1 MPPHV
6 DNFSQTETDS
16 ESGASGEHK
25 GIRKKSGS
33 FQDKKTAEELL
44 RQRGSEDLGQQ
55 HRVTVDSHTTIC
67 AKRLYHSSS
76 MLEVSGHREL
86 LTGDLRDHSPLAH
99 SLHSMYVMRGGG
111 GSSAVTRHEK
121 YVGHPD
127 TALIH
132 DYSPPNAE
140 FLFNKRISATC
151 SSKTNAGTSSEP
163 LGEASS
169 LQFHDFFW
177 KHEHSSPAPL
187 SDASDVQTSFQ
198 DDNMDSITE
207 SECDTEIPLNK
218 NTPFAKPHRPR
229 SYSLRDLPIHNKFS
243 NWCGVKGSPPSLL
256 SLSGSVADL
265 RSQAEKKL
273 RSTRAAEME
282 GKSQLC
288 DSRSR
293 EIERLQRERAQIM
306 SGIHLDLH
314 QHPLTVELTEAKLNH
329 GIGETDALLRVLQS
343 GTAEDLVGIPVKQQL
358 YERHMRTIETLRK
371 EREKRL
377 QRYQRSR
384 SLSPQKHLSLLQTLD
399 ASQRDLDLPSKRREY
414 LQQLRR
420 DVVEN
425 TRVQEPKRR
434 SIQHPSDIELL
445 LRDYQRAREETK
457 SEIARAR
464 DKLRERAEQE
474 KRRIREKI
482 VSQLQKEEAR
492 LRTLASTSTLC
503 TDSSLSLSSGP
514 TSGYNSSNTATYT
527 ASNLSSQEGQVS
539 SGNALLSRD
548 TRGRSAVRNSQLY
561 VLEKLQKDST
571 FEASSIQPPLPSS
584 SISCKFTHGLTISVS
599 SSSTKGYQ
607 DLSKHIL
614 ANATTEVMAACSHNL
629 RNLYTCQAAAGW
641 KYQCTEKEV
650 LVYYKVFP
658 SATRHGFLG
667 AGVIERPLPYV
678 WGLVRDPGKRHLY
691 DRTINTARIH
701 KKVTSHI
708 QLVYLV
714 TDSSLCYLKQPRD
727 FCCITVE
734 AKEENLSVLA
744 VQSVYDASMPH
755 PCKEVVRGE
764 ILPSAWIL
772 EPDVVNGR
780 DITRVIYMAQVDLG
794 APAIPTRLLSSI
806 AKHQPL
812 VIAHLAHFLAS

>member
-1 MPPHV
+1 
-6 DNFSQTETDS
+6 
-16 ESGASGEHK
+16 
-25 GIRKKSGS
+25 
-33 FQDKKTAEELL
+33 
-44 RQRGSEDLGQQ
+44 
-55 HRVTVDSHTTIC
+55 
-67 AKRLYHSSS
+67 
-76 MLEVSGHREL
+76 
-86 LTGDLRDHSPLAH
+86 
-99 SLHSMYVMRGGG
+99 
-111 GSSAVTRHEK
+111 
-121 YVGHPD
+121 
-127 TALIH
+127 
-132 DYSPPNAE
+132 
-140 FLFNKRISATC
+140 
-151 SSKTNAGTSSEP
+151 
-163 LGEASS
+163 
-169 LQFHDFFW
+169 
-177 KHEHSSPAPL
+177 
-187 SDASDVQTSFQ
+187 
-198 DDNMDSITE
+198 
-207 SECDTEIPLNK
+207 
-218 NTPFAKPHRPR
+218 
-229 SYSLRDLPIHNKFS
+229 
-243 NWCGVKGSPPSLL
+243 
-256 SLSGSVADL
+256 
-265 RSQAEKKL
+265 
-273 RSTRAAEME
+273 
-282 GKSQLC
+282 
-288 DSRSR
+288 
-293 EIERLQRERAQIM
+293 
-306 SGIHLDLH
+306 
-314 QHPLTVELTEAKLNH
+314 LTVELAEAKLNY

-343 GTAEDLVGIPVKQQL
+343 GTADDLLVIPVKQQL

-384 SLSPQKHLSLLQTLD
+384 SLSPQKHLSLLHTLD
-399 ASQRDLDLPSKRREY
+399 ASQRDPDLPSRRREY

-425 TRVQEPKRR
+425 SRVQEPKRR

-474 KRRIREKI
+474 KRRIREQ
-482 VSQLQKEEAR
+482 VFSQLQKEEAR
-492 LRTLASTSTLC
+492 LKTLASTSTLC

-527 ASNLSSQEGQVS
+527 ASNLSSQEGQCNYQYTDCLDKGHYQCFIGIRWVWCS
-539 SGNALLSRD
+539 NGQFN
-548 TRGRSAVRNSQLY
+548 
-561 VLEKLQKDST
+561 K
-571 FEASSIQPPLPSS
+571 IQPPLSSS
-584 SISCKFTHGLTISVS
+584 SISCRFTHGLTISVS

-607 DLSKHIL
+607 DLAKHIL

-667 AGVIERPLPYV
+667 AGVIERPLPSV

-714 TDSSLCYLKQPRD
+714 TDASLCYLKQPRD
-727 FCCITVE
+727 FCCLTVE
-734 AKEENLSVLA
+734 AEEDNLSVLA
-744 VQSVYDASMPH
+744 IQSVYDTSMPH

-780 DITRVIYMAQVDLG
+780 EITRVIYMAQVDLG
-794 APAIPTRLLSSI
+794 APAIPARLLSSI
-806 AKHQPL
+806 AKRQPL
-812 VIAHLAHFLAS
+812 VIARLAHFLAS

>member
-1 MPPHV
+1 
-6 DNFSQTETDS
+6 
-16 ESGASGEHK
+16 
-25 GIRKKSGS
+25 
-33 FQDKKTAEELL
+33 
-44 RQRGSEDLGQQ
+44 
-55 HRVTVDSHTTIC
+55 
-67 AKRLYHSSS
+67 
-76 MLEVSGHREL
+76 
-86 LTGDLRDHSPLAH
+86 
-99 SLHSMYVMRGGG
+99 
-111 GSSAVTRHEK
+111 
-121 YVGHPD
+121 
-127 TALIH
+127 
-132 DYSPPNAE
+132 
-140 FLFNKRISATC
+140 
-151 SSKTNAGTSSEP
+151 
-163 LGEASS
+163 
-169 LQFHDFFW
+169 
-177 KHEHSSPAPL
+177 
-187 SDASDVQTSFQ
+187 
-198 DDNMDSITE
+198 
-207 SECDTEIPLNK
+207 
-218 NTPFAKPHRPR
+218 
-229 SYSLRDLPIHNKFS
+229 
-243 NWCGVKGSPPSLL
+243 
-256 SLSGSVADL
+256 
-265 RSQAEKKL
+265 
-273 RSTRAAEME
+273 
-282 GKSQLC
+282 
-288 DSRSR
+288 
-293 EIERLQRERAQIM
+293 
-306 SGIHLDLH
+306 
-314 QHPLTVELTEAKLNH
+314 LTVELAEAKLNY

-343 GTAEDLVGIPVKQQL
+343 GTADDVVAIPVKQQL

-384 SLSPQKHLSLLQTLD
+384 SLSPQKHLSLLQVLD
-399 ASQRDLDLPSKRREY
+399 ASQRDLDLPSRRREY

-474 KRRIREKI
+474 KKRIREQI
-482 VSQLQKEEAR
+482 FSQLQKEEAR
-492 LRTLASTSTLC
+492 LKTLASTSTLC

-527 ASNLSSQEGQVS
+527 ASNLSSQEGQWWVS
-539 SGNALLSRD
+539 FLFLFSYGFLFPA
-548 TRGRSAVRNSQLY
+548 
-561 VLEKLQKDST
+561 
-571 FEASSIQPPLPSS
+571 EASRIQPPLPSS
-584 SISCKFTHGLTISVS
+584 SISCRFTHGLTISVS

-607 DLSKHIL
+607 DLSKQIL

-629 RNLYTCQAAAGW
+629 RNLYTCQAAGGW

-691 DRTINTARIH
+691 DRTINTAQVH

-714 TDSSLCYLKQPRD
+714 TDPSLCYLKQPRD

-744 VQSVYDASMPH
+744 VQSVDDASMPH

-794 APAIPTRLLSSI
+794 APAIPARLLSSI
-806 AKHQPL
+806 AKRQPL
-812 VIAHLAHFLAS
+812 VIARLAHFLAS

>member
-1 MPPHV
+1 
-6 DNFSQTETDS
+6 
-16 ESGASGEHK
+16 
-25 GIRKKSGS
+25 
-33 FQDKKTAEELL
+33 
-44 RQRGSEDLGQQ
+44 
-55 HRVTVDSHTTIC
+55 
-67 AKRLYHSSS
+67 
-76 MLEVSGHREL
+76 
-86 LTGDLRDHSPLAH
+86 
-99 SLHSMYVMRGGG
+99 
-111 GSSAVTRHEK
+111 
-121 YVGHPD
+121 
-127 TALIH
+127 
-132 DYSPPNAE
+132 
-140 FLFNKRISATC
+140 
-151 SSKTNAGTSSEP
+151 
-163 LGEASS
+163 
-169 LQFHDFFW
+169 
-177 KHEHSSPAPL
+177 L
-187 SDASDVQTSFQ
+187 S
-198 DDNMDSITE
+198 
-207 SECDTEIPLNK
+207 
-218 NTPFAKPHRPR
+218 
-229 SYSLRDLPIHNKFS
+229 
-243 NWCGVKGSPPSLL
+243 
-256 SLSGSVADL
+256 
-265 RSQAEKKL
+265 
-273 RSTRAAEME
+273 
-282 GKSQLC
+282 
-288 DSRSR
+288 
-293 EIERLQRERAQIM
+293 
-306 SGIHLDLH
+306 
-314 QHPLTVELTEAKLNH
+314 VELTEAKLNY

-343 GTAEDLVGIPVKQQL
+343 GTADDLVAIPVKQQL

-399 ASQRDLDLPSKRREY
+399 ASQRDLDLPSRRREY

-457 SEIARAR
+457 TEIARAR

-474 KRRIREKI
+474 KRRIREQI
-482 VSQLQKEEAR
+482 FSQLQKEEAR
-492 LRTLASTSTLC
+492 LKTLASTSTLC

-514 TSGYNSSNTATYT
+514 TSGYNSSNAATYT
-527 ASNLSSQEGQVS
+527 ASNLSSQEGQCNYQYTDCLDKGCYQS
-539 SGNALLSRD
+539 CIRIRWFGCCN
-548 TRGRSAVRNSQLY
+548 GGF
-561 VLEKLQKDST
+561 K
-571 FEASSIQPPLPSS
+571 IQPPLPSS
-584 SISCKFTHGLTISVS
+584 SISCRFTHGLTVSVS

-650 LVYYKVFP
+650 LIYYKVFP

-714 TDSSLCYLKQPRD
+714 TDTSLCYLKQPRD

-744 VQSVYDASMPH
+744 IQSVYDASMPR

-764 ILPSAWIL
+764 ILPSAWVL

-794 APAIPTRLLSSI
+794 APAIPARLLSSI
-806 AKHQPL
+806 AKRQPL
-812 VIAHLAHFLAS
+812 VIARLAHFLAS

>member
-1 MPPHV
+1 
-6 DNFSQTETDS
+6 
-16 ESGASGEHK
+16 
-25 GIRKKSGS
+25 
-33 FQDKKTAEELL
+33 
-44 RQRGSEDLGQQ
+44 
-55 HRVTVDSHTTIC
+55 
-67 AKRLYHSSS
+67 
-76 MLEVSGHREL
+76 
-86 LTGDLRDHSPLAH
+86 
-99 SLHSMYVMRGGG
+99 
-111 GSSAVTRHEK
+111 
-121 YVGHPD
+121 
-127 TALIH
+127 
-132 DYSPPNAE
+132 
-140 FLFNKRISATC
+140 
-151 SSKTNAGTSSEP
+151 
-163 LGEASS
+163 
-169 LQFHDFFW
+169 
-177 KHEHSSPAPL
+177 
-187 SDASDVQTSFQ
+187 
-198 DDNMDSITE
+198 
-207 SECDTEIPLNK
+207 
-218 NTPFAKPHRPR
+218 
-229 SYSLRDLPIHNKFS
+229 
-243 NWCGVKGSPPSLL
+243 
-256 SLSGSVADL
+256 
-265 RSQAEKKL
+265 
-273 RSTRAAEME
+273 
-282 GKSQLC
+282 
-288 DSRSR
+288 
-293 EIERLQRERAQIM
+293 
-306 SGIHLDLH
+306 
-314 QHPLTVELTEAKLNH
+314 LTVELTEAKLNH

-343 GTAEDLVGIPVKQQL
+343 GTADDLVAIPVKQQL

-399 ASQRDLDLPSKRREY
+399 ASQRDLDLPSRRREY

-457 SEIARAR
+457 TEIARAR

-474 KRRIREKI
+474 KRRIREQI
-482 VSQLQKEEAR
+482 FSQLQKEEAR
-492 LRTLASTSTLC
+492 LKTLASTSTLC

-514 TSGYNSSNTATYT
+514 TSGYNSSNAATYT
-527 ASNLSSQEGQVS
+527 ASNPSSQEEQ
-539 SGNALLSRD
+539 
-548 TRGRSAVRNSQLY
+548 VRNNWL
-561 VLEKLQKDST
+561 LRRK
-571 FEASSIQPPLPSS
+571 ASKIQPPLPSS
-584 SISCKFTHGLTISVS
+584 SISCRFTHGLTISVS

-667 AGVIERPLPYV
+667 AGVIERPLPCV
-678 WGLVRDPGKRHLY
+678 WGLVRDPGKRPLY
-691 DRTINTARIH
+691 DRSINTARIH
-701 KKVTSHI
+701 KQVTSHI

-714 TDSSLCYLKQPRD
+714 TDTSLCYLKQPRD

-744 VQSVYDASMPH
+744 VQSVYDTSMPL
-755 PCKEVVRGE
+755 PGKEVVRGE

-794 APAIPTRLLSSI
+794 APAIPTRLLSSMV
-806 AKHQPL
+806 KQQPL
-812 VIAHLAHFLAS
+812 VIAQLAHLLAS

>member
-1 MPPHV
+1 
-6 DNFSQTETDS
+6 
-16 ESGASGEHK
+16 
-25 GIRKKSGS
+25 
-33 FQDKKTAEELL
+33 
-44 RQRGSEDLGQQ
+44 
-55 HRVTVDSHTTIC
+55 
-67 AKRLYHSSS
+67 
-76 MLEVSGHREL
+76 
-86 LTGDLRDHSPLAH
+86 
-99 SLHSMYVMRGGG
+99 
-111 GSSAVTRHEK
+111 
-121 YVGHPD
+121 
-127 TALIH
+127 
-132 DYSPPNAE
+132 
-140 FLFNKRISATC
+140 
-151 SSKTNAGTSSEP
+151 
-163 LGEASS
+163 
-169 LQFHDFFW
+169 
-177 KHEHSSPAPL
+177 
-187 SDASDVQTSFQ
+187 
-198 DDNMDSITE
+198 
-207 SECDTEIPLNK
+207 
-218 NTPFAKPHRPR
+218 
-229 SYSLRDLPIHNKFS
+229 
-243 NWCGVKGSPPSLL
+243 
-256 SLSGSVADL
+256 
-265 RSQAEKKL
+265 
-273 RSTRAAEME
+273 
-282 GKSQLC
+282 
-288 DSRSR
+288 
-293 EIERLQRERAQIM
+293 
-306 SGIHLDLH
+306 
-314 QHPLTVELTEAKLNH
+314 LTVELAEAKLNY

-343 GTAEDLVGIPVKQQL
+343 GTADDLVAIPVNQQL

-399 ASQRDLDLPSKRREY
+399 ARQRDLDLPSRRREY

-457 SEIARAR
+457 TEIARAR
-464 DKLRERAEQE
+464 EKLRERAELE
-474 KRRIREKI
+474 KRRIREQI
-482 VSQLQKEEAR
+482 FSQLQKEEAR
-492 LRTLASTSTLC
+492 LKTLASTSTLC

-514 TSGYNSSNTATYT
+514 TSGYNSGNAATYT
-527 ASNLSSQEGQVS
+527 ASNLSRQEGQCNYQHTDCLDKGCHQSYIRIGWTGCS
-539 SGNALLSRD
+539 SGRF
-548 TRGRSAVRNSQLY
+548 
-561 VLEKLQKDST
+561 K
-571 FEASSIQPPLPSS
+571 IQPPLPSS
-584 SISCKFTHGLTISVS
+584 SISCTFTHGLTISVS

-650 LVYYKVFP
+650 LVYYKDFP

-667 AGVIERPLPYV
+667 AGVIERPLPCV

-714 TDSSLCYLKQPRD
+714 TDTSLCYLKQPRD

-734 AKEENLSVLA
+734 AKKENLSVLA
-744 VQSVYDASMPH
+744 IQSVCDASMPH

-794 APAIPTRLLSSI
+794 APAIPARLLSSI
-806 AKHQPL
+806 AKRQPL
-812 VIAHLAHFLAS
+812 VIARLAHFLAS

>member
-1 MPPHV
+1 
-6 DNFSQTETDS
+6 
-16 ESGASGEHK
+16 
-25 GIRKKSGS
+25 
-33 FQDKKTAEELL
+33 
-44 RQRGSEDLGQQ
+44 
-55 HRVTVDSHTTIC
+55 
-67 AKRLYHSSS
+67 
-76 MLEVSGHREL
+76 
-86 LTGDLRDHSPLAH
+86 
-99 SLHSMYVMRGGG
+99 
-111 GSSAVTRHEK
+111 
-121 YVGHPD
+121 
-127 TALIH
+127 
-132 DYSPPNAE
+132 
-140 FLFNKRISATC
+140 
-151 SSKTNAGTSSEP
+151 
-163 LGEASS
+163 
-169 LQFHDFFW
+169 
-177 KHEHSSPAPL
+177 
-187 SDASDVQTSFQ
+187 
-198 DDNMDSITE
+198 
-207 SECDTEIPLNK
+207 
-218 NTPFAKPHRPR
+218 
-229 SYSLRDLPIHNKFS
+229 
-243 NWCGVKGSPPSLL
+243 
-256 SLSGSVADL
+256 
-265 RSQAEKKL
+265 
-273 RSTRAAEME
+273 
-282 GKSQLC
+282 
-288 DSRSR
+288 
-293 EIERLQRERAQIM
+293 
-306 SGIHLDLH
+306 
-314 QHPLTVELTEAKLNH
+314 TVELTEAKLNY

-343 GTAEDLVGIPVKQQL
+343 GTADDLVAIPVKQQL

-384 SLSPQKHLSLLQTLD
+384 SLSPQKHLSLLNHHPLN
-399 ASQRDLDLPSKRREY
+399 ASQRDLDLPSRRREY

-434 SIQHPSDIELL
+434 TIQNPSDIELL

-474 KRRIREKI
+474 KRRIREQI
-482 VSQLQKEEAR
+482 FSQLQKEEAR
-492 LRTLASTSTLC
+492 LKTLASTSTLC
-503 TDSSLSLSSGP
+503 TGSSLSLSSGP

-527 ASNLSSQEGQVS
+527 ASNLSSQEGQV
-539 SGNALLSRD
+539 
-548 TRGRSAVRNSQLY
+548 RNNWPVGQIR
-561 VLEKLQKDST
+561 
-571 FEASSIQPPLPSS
+571 IQPPLPSS
-584 SISCKFTHGLTISVS
+584 GISCRFMHGLTISVS

-614 ANATTEVMAACSHNL
+614 ANATTEVMAACSQNL

-667 AGVIERPLPYV
+667 AGVIERPLPCV

-714 TDSSLCYLKQPRD
+714 TDTSLCHLKQPRD

-744 VQSVYDASMPH
+744 IQSVYDASMPH

-772 EPDVVNGR
+772 EPDIVNGR

-794 APAIPTRLLSSI
+794 APAIPARLVSSI
-806 AKHQPL
+806 AKRQPL
-812 VIAHLAHFLAS
+812 VIARLAHLLAS

>member
-1 MPPHV
+1 
-6 DNFSQTETDS
+6 
-16 ESGASGEHK
+16 
-25 GIRKKSGS
+25 
-33 FQDKKTAEELL
+33 
-44 RQRGSEDLGQQ
+44 
-55 HRVTVDSHTTIC
+55 
-67 AKRLYHSSS
+67 
-76 MLEVSGHREL
+76 
-86 LTGDLRDHSPLAH
+86 
-99 SLHSMYVMRGGG
+99 
-111 GSSAVTRHEK
+111 
-121 YVGHPD
+121 
-127 TALIH
+127 
-132 DYSPPNAE
+132 
-140 FLFNKRISATC
+140 
-151 SSKTNAGTSSEP
+151 
-163 LGEASS
+163 
-169 LQFHDFFW
+169 
-177 KHEHSSPAPL
+177 
-187 SDASDVQTSFQ
+187 
-198 DDNMDSITE
+198 
-207 SECDTEIPLNK
+207 
-218 NTPFAKPHRPR
+218 
-229 SYSLRDLPIHNKFS
+229 
-243 NWCGVKGSPPSLL
+243 
-256 SLSGSVADL
+256 
-265 RSQAEKKL
+265 
-273 RSTRAAEME
+273 
-282 GKSQLC
+282 
-288 DSRSR
+288 
-293 EIERLQRERAQIM
+293 
-306 SGIHLDLH
+306 
-314 QHPLTVELTEAKLNH
+314 LTVELAEAKLNH

-343 GTAEDLVGIPVKQQL
+343 GTADDLVAVPVKQQL
-358 YERHMRTIETLRK
+358 YERHIRTIETLRK

-399 ASQRDLDLPSKRREY
+399 ATQRDLDLPSRRREY

-425 TRVQEPKRR
+425 TRVQEPKRS

-474 KRRIREKI
+474 KRRIREQMF
-482 VSQLQKEEAR
+482 SQLQKEEAR
-492 LRTLASTSTLC
+492 LKTLASTSTLC
-503 TDSSLSLSSGP
+503 TGSSLSLSSGP
-514 TSGYNSSNTATYT
+514 SSGYNSSNTATYT
-527 ASNLSSQEGQVS
+527 ASNLSSQKGQYN
-539 SGNALLSRD
+539 GQYTD
-548 TRGRSAVRNSQLY
+548 C
-561 VLEKLQKDST
+561 LEKRCYQSFVRIRWLGCSNGGFNGFQL
-571 FEASSIQPPLPSS
+571 PLSSS
-584 SISCKFTHGLTISVS
+584 SISCRFTHGLTISGS

-607 DLSKHIL
+607 DLSKHVL
-614 ANATTEVMAACSHNL
+614 SNATTEVMAACSHNL

-667 AGVIERPLPYV
+667 AGVIERPLPSV

-714 TDSSLCYLKQPRD
+714 TDTSLCYLKQPRD

-744 VQSVYDASMPH
+744 IQSVYDASMPH

-794 APAIPTRLLSSI
+794 APAIPARLLSSI
-806 AKHQPL
+806 AKRQPL
-812 VIAHLAHFLAS
+812 VIARLAHFLTS

>member
-1 MPPHV
+1 
-6 DNFSQTETDS
+6 
-16 ESGASGEHK
+16 
-25 GIRKKSGS
+25 
-33 FQDKKTAEELL
+33 
-44 RQRGSEDLGQQ
+44 
-55 HRVTVDSHTTIC
+55 
-67 AKRLYHSSS
+67 
-76 MLEVSGHREL
+76 
-86 LTGDLRDHSPLAH
+86 
-99 SLHSMYVMRGGG
+99 
-111 GSSAVTRHEK
+111 
-121 YVGHPD
+121 
-127 TALIH
+127 
-132 DYSPPNAE
+132 
-140 FLFNKRISATC
+140 
-151 SSKTNAGTSSEP
+151 
-163 LGEASS
+163 
-169 LQFHDFFW
+169 
-177 KHEHSSPAPL
+177 
-187 SDASDVQTSFQ
+187 
-198 DDNMDSITE
+198 
-207 SECDTEIPLNK
+207 
-218 NTPFAKPHRPR
+218 
-229 SYSLRDLPIHNKFS
+229 
-243 NWCGVKGSPPSLL
+243 
-256 SLSGSVADL
+256 
-265 RSQAEKKL
+265 
-273 RSTRAAEME
+273 
-282 GKSQLC
+282 
-288 DSRSR
+288 
-293 EIERLQRERAQIM
+293 
-306 SGIHLDLH
+306 
-314 QHPLTVELTEAKLNH
+314 LTVELTEAKLNY

-343 GTAEDLVGIPVKQQL
+343 GTADDLVAIPVKQQL

-399 ASQRDLDLPSKRREY
+399 ASQRDLDLPSRRREY

-425 TRVQEPKRR
+425 TRVQELKR

-457 SEIARAR
+457 TEIARAR

-474 KRRIREKI
+474 KRRIREQI
-482 VSQLQKEEAR
+482 FSQLQKEEAR
-492 LRTLASTSTLC
+492 LKTLASTSSLC

-527 ASNLSSQEGQVS
+527 AMQLPIPDCLDKGCYQSFIWIGCSSEGF
-539 SGNALLSRD
+539 
-548 TRGRSAVRNSQLY
+548 
-561 VLEKLQKDST
+561 K
-571 FEASSIQPPLPSS
+571 IQPPPPS
-584 SISCKFTHGLTISVS
+584 SISCRFTHGLTISVS

-650 LVYYKVFP
+650 QVYYKVFP

-667 AGVIERPLPYV
+667 AGVIQRPLPYV

-714 TDSSLCYLKQPRD
+714 TDTSLCYLKQPRD

-744 VQSVYDASMPH
+744 IQSVYDASMPH

-794 APAIPTRLLSSI
+794 APAIPARLLSSI
-806 AKHQPL
+806 AKRQPL
-812 VIAHLAHFLAS
+812 VIARLAHFLAS

>member
-1 MPPHV
+1 
-6 DNFSQTETDS
+6 
-16 ESGASGEHK
+16 
-25 GIRKKSGS
+25 
-33 FQDKKTAEELL
+33 
-44 RQRGSEDLGQQ
+44 
-55 HRVTVDSHTTIC
+55 
-67 AKRLYHSSS
+67 
-76 MLEVSGHREL
+76 
-86 LTGDLRDHSPLAH
+86 
-99 SLHSMYVMRGGG
+99 
-111 GSSAVTRHEK
+111 
-121 YVGHPD
+121 
-127 TALIH
+127 
-132 DYSPPNAE
+132 
-140 FLFNKRISATC
+140 
-151 SSKTNAGTSSEP
+151 
-163 LGEASS
+163 
-169 LQFHDFFW
+169 
-177 KHEHSSPAPL
+177 
-187 SDASDVQTSFQ
+187 
-198 DDNMDSITE
+198 
-207 SECDTEIPLNK
+207 
-218 NTPFAKPHRPR
+218 
-229 SYSLRDLPIHNKFS
+229 
-243 NWCGVKGSPPSLL
+243 
-256 SLSGSVADL
+256 
-265 RSQAEKKL
+265 
-273 RSTRAAEME
+273 
-282 GKSQLC
+282 
-288 DSRSR
+288 
-293 EIERLQRERAQIM
+293 
-306 SGIHLDLH
+306 
-314 QHPLTVELTEAKLNH
+314 TVELTEAKLNY

-343 GTAEDLVGIPVKQQL
+343 GTADDLVAIPVKQQL

-399 ASQRDLDLPSKRREY
+399 ASQRDLDLPSRRREY

-474 KRRIREKI
+474 KRRIREQI
-482 VSQLQKEEAR
+482 FSQLQKEEAR
-492 LRTLASTSTLC
+492 LKTLASTSTLC

-527 ASNLSSQEGQVS
+527 ASNLSSQEGQCNYRYTDCLDKGYYHQSCVRIRWIWCS
-539 SGNALLSRD
+539 SG
-548 TRGRSAVRNSQLY
+548 GF
-561 VLEKLQKDST
+561 K
-571 FEASSIQPPLPSS
+571 IQPPLPSS
-584 SISCKFTHGLTISVS
+584 SISCRFTHGLTISVS

-714 TDSSLCYLKQPRD
+714 TDTSLCYLKQPRD

-744 VQSVYDASMPH
+744 IQSVYDASMPH

-794 APAIPTRLLSSI
+794 APAIPARLVSSI
-806 AKHQPL
+806 AKRQPL
-812 VIAHLAHFLAS
+812 VIARLAHFLAS

>member
-1 MPPHV
+1 
-6 DNFSQTETDS
+6 
-16 ESGASGEHK
+16 
-25 GIRKKSGS
+25 
-33 FQDKKTAEELL
+33 
-44 RQRGSEDLGQQ
+44 
-55 HRVTVDSHTTIC
+55 
-67 AKRLYHSSS
+67 
-76 MLEVSGHREL
+76 
-86 LTGDLRDHSPLAH
+86 
-99 SLHSMYVMRGGG
+99 
-111 GSSAVTRHEK
+111 
-121 YVGHPD
+121 
-127 TALIH
+127 
-132 DYSPPNAE
+132 
-140 FLFNKRISATC
+140 
-151 SSKTNAGTSSEP
+151 
-163 LGEASS
+163 
-169 LQFHDFFW
+169 
-177 KHEHSSPAPL
+177 
-187 SDASDVQTSFQ
+187 
-198 DDNMDSITE
+198 
-207 SECDTEIPLNK
+207 
-218 NTPFAKPHRPR
+218 
-229 SYSLRDLPIHNKFS
+229 
-243 NWCGVKGSPPSLL
+243 
-256 SLSGSVADL
+256 
-265 RSQAEKKL
+265 
-273 RSTRAAEME
+273 
-282 GKSQLC
+282 
-288 DSRSR
+288 
-293 EIERLQRERAQIM
+293 
-306 SGIHLDLH
+306 
-314 QHPLTVELTEAKLNH
+314 LTVELTEAKLNY

-343 GTAEDLVGIPVKQQL
+343 GTAEDPVVIPVKQQL

-371 EREKRL
+371 EREQRL

-399 ASQRDLDLPSKRREY
+399 ASQRDPDLPSRRREY

-425 TRVQEPKRR
+425 TRAQELKRR
-434 SIQHPSDIELL
+434 SVQHPSDIELL

-474 KRRIREKI
+474 KRRIREQI
-482 VSQLQKEEAR
+482 FSQLQKEEAR
-492 LRTLASTSTLC
+492 LKTLASTSTLC

-527 ASNLSSQEGQVS
+527 ASNLSSQEGQV
-539 SGNALLSRD
+539 
-548 TRGRSAVRNSQLY
+548 RNSWPVRLIFLFNVFY
-561 VLEKLQKDST
+561 SPMAFL
-571 FEASSIQPPLPSS
+571 FPAEASSVQPPLPSS
-584 SISCKFTHGLTISVS
+584 SISCRFTHGLTISV

-714 TDSSLCYLKQPRD
+714 TDTSLCYLKQPRD

-806 AKHQPL
+806 AKRQPL

>member
-1 MPPHV
+1 
-6 DNFSQTETDS
+6 
-16 ESGASGEHK
+16 
-25 GIRKKSGS
+25 
-33 FQDKKTAEELL
+33 
-44 RQRGSEDLGQQ
+44 
-55 HRVTVDSHTTIC
+55 
-67 AKRLYHSSS
+67 
-76 MLEVSGHREL
+76 
-86 LTGDLRDHSPLAH
+86 
-99 SLHSMYVMRGGG
+99 
-111 GSSAVTRHEK
+111 
-121 YVGHPD
+121 
-127 TALIH
+127 
-132 DYSPPNAE
+132 
-140 FLFNKRISATC
+140 
-151 SSKTNAGTSSEP
+151 
-163 LGEASS
+163 
-169 LQFHDFFW
+169 
-177 KHEHSSPAPL
+177 
-187 SDASDVQTSFQ
+187 
-198 DDNMDSITE
+198 
-207 SECDTEIPLNK
+207 
-218 NTPFAKPHRPR
+218 
-229 SYSLRDLPIHNKFS
+229 
-243 NWCGVKGSPPSLL
+243 
-256 SLSGSVADL
+256 
-265 RSQAEKKL
+265 
-273 RSTRAAEME
+273 
-282 GKSQLC
+282 
-288 DSRSR
+288 
-293 EIERLQRERAQIM
+293 
-306 SGIHLDLH
+306 
-314 QHPLTVELTEAKLNH
+314 LTVELTEAKLNY

-343 GTAEDLVGIPVKQQL
+343 GTTDDLVAIPVKQRL
-358 YERHMRTIETLRK
+358 YERHMRTIEILRK

-384 SLSPQKHLSLLQTLD
+384 SLSPQKHLSLLQMLD
-399 ASQRDLDLPSKRREY
+399 ASQRDLELPSRRREY

-457 SEIARAR
+457 TEIARAR

-474 KRRIREKI
+474 KRRIREQI
-482 VSQLQKEEAR
+482 FSQLQKEEAR
-492 LRTLASTSTLC
+492 LKTLASTSTLC

-527 ASNLSSQEGQVS
+527 ASNLSSQERQGCYQAFIRIRWVGCS
-539 SGNALLSRD
+539 HG
-548 TRGRSAVRNSQLY
+548 GF
-561 VLEKLQKDST
+561 K
-571 FEASSIQPPLPSS
+571 IQTPLPSS
-584 SISCKFTHGLTISVS
+584 SISCRFTHGLTISVS

-629 RNLYTCQAAAGW
+629 RNLYMCQAAAGW

-667 AGVIERPLPYV
+667 AGVIERPLPAV
-678 WGLVRDPGKRHLY
+678 WGVVRDSGKRHLY

-714 TDSSLCYLKQPRD
+714 TDTSLCYLKQPRD

-734 AKEENLSVLA
+734 AEEENLSVLA
-744 VQSVYDASMPH
+744 IQSVYDTSMPH

-794 APAIPTRLLSSI
+794 APAIPTRLLSSV
-806 AKHQPL
+806 AKRQPL
-812 VIAHLAHFLAS
+812 VIAQLAHFLAS

>member
-1 MPPHV
+1 
-6 DNFSQTETDS
+6 
-16 ESGASGEHK
+16 
-25 GIRKKSGS
+25 
-33 FQDKKTAEELL
+33 
-44 RQRGSEDLGQQ
+44 
-55 HRVTVDSHTTIC
+55 
-67 AKRLYHSSS
+67 
-76 MLEVSGHREL
+76 
-86 LTGDLRDHSPLAH
+86 
-99 SLHSMYVMRGGG
+99 
-111 GSSAVTRHEK
+111 
-121 YVGHPD
+121 
-127 TALIH
+127 
-132 DYSPPNAE
+132 
-140 FLFNKRISATC
+140 
-151 SSKTNAGTSSEP
+151 
-163 LGEASS
+163 
-169 LQFHDFFW
+169 
-177 KHEHSSPAPL
+177 
-187 SDASDVQTSFQ
+187 
-198 DDNMDSITE
+198 
-207 SECDTEIPLNK
+207 
-218 NTPFAKPHRPR
+218 
-229 SYSLRDLPIHNKFS
+229 
-243 NWCGVKGSPPSLL
+243 
-256 SLSGSVADL
+256 
-265 RSQAEKKL
+265 
-273 RSTRAAEME
+273 
-282 GKSQLC
+282 
-288 DSRSR
+288 
-293 EIERLQRERAQIM
+293 
-306 SGIHLDLH
+306 
-314 QHPLTVELTEAKLNH
+314 LTVELTEAKLNY

-343 GTAEDLVGIPVKQQL
+343 GTADDPVAIPVNQQL
-358 YERHMRTIETLRK
+358 YERHMRTIETLRR

-399 ASQRDLDLPSKRREY
+399 ASQRDLDLPSRRREY

-445 LRDYQRAREETK
+445 LQDYQRAREETK
-457 SEIARAR
+457 TEIARAR

-474 KRRIREKI
+474 KRRIREQI
-482 VSQLQKEEAR
+482 FSQLQKEEAR
-492 LRTLASTSTLC
+492 LKTLASTSTLC

-527 ASNLSSQEGQVS
+527 ASNLSSQEGQCNYQYADGLDKGRYQSYIRIRWIGCS
-539 SGNALLSRD
+539 SG
-548 TRGRSAVRNSQLY
+548 GR
-561 VLEKLQKDST
+561 
-571 FEASSIQPPLPSS
+571 IQPPLPSS
-584 SISCKFTHGLTISVS
+584 SISCRFTHGLTISVT

-678 WGLVRDPGKRHLY
+678 WGLVRDPGKQHLY
-691 DRTINTARIH
+691 DRTINTARVH

-714 TDSSLCYLKQPRD
+714 TDTSLCYLKQPRD

-744 VQSVYDASMPH
+744 IQSVYDASMPH

-794 APAIPTRLLSSI
+794 APAIPARLLSSI
-806 AKHQPL
+806 AKRQPL
-812 VIAHLAHFLAS
+812 VIARLAHFLAS